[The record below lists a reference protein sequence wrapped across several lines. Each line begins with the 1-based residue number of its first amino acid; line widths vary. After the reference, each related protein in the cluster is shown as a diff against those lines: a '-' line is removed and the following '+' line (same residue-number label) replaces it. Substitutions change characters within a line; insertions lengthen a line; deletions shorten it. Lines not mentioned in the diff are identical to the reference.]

1 MVVARLQA
9 EWSVV
14 SVKKMPVDPAA
25 KDELLKERTDFKAS
39 VAWVAGEVELWKKSK
54 RKFTQ
59 DEQKVVYLVSLESG
73 SVTQRYS
80 GEAVVVSSK
89 CTESAMMKVL
99 YAFECRNWTF
109 SHVSA

>member
-1 MVVARLQA
+1 VIDRAYLAMVVARLQA

-54 RKFTQ
+54 RKFT
-59 DEQKVVYLVSLESG
+59 
-73 SVTQRYS
+73 
-80 GEAVVVSSK
+80 
-89 CTESAMMKVL
+89 
-99 YAFECRNWTF
+99 
-109 SHVSA
+109 